1 MKGRHVL
8 VTGAGGGLGGAVVK
22 AAIARG
28 AVVTATHRD
37 AASKARLDAIG
48 VQHPVQADATAE
60 ADVRRAIDSM
70 QQIDALVHLV
80 GGFVMSPTHEVE
92 LDAWRR
98 HHELVLTTTFL
109 ACKHALRRMRE
120 RGYGRIVTIGSRA
133 ALEPMAQAAAYSAAK
148 AGVVALTRAIAA
160 ETRGTDV
167 TANCVLPSVIDT
179 AANRTA
185 MGAADA
191 KKWVSP
197 ESLAEVICFL
207 ASSAAGDLRGAA
219 IPVYG
224 DA

>member
-8 VTGAGGGLGGAVVK
+8 VTGASGGLGGAVLKV
-22 AAIARG
+22 ALARG

-37 AASKARLDAIG
+37 EAAKARLGALG
-48 VQHPVQADATAE
+48 VQHPVPADATIE
-60 ADVRRAIDSM
+60 ADVRRTVDAM
-70 QQIDALVHLV
+70 PQIDALVHLV
-80 GGFVMSPTHEVE
+80 GGFVMAPTHEVE

-98 HHELVLTTTFL
+98 HHDLVLTTTFL

-179 AANRTA
+179 AVNRAA
-185 MGAADA
+185 MGSDDA
-191 KKWVSP
+191 KNWVSP

-207 ASSAAGDLRGAA
+207 GSSAAGDLRGAA

-224 DA
+224 NA